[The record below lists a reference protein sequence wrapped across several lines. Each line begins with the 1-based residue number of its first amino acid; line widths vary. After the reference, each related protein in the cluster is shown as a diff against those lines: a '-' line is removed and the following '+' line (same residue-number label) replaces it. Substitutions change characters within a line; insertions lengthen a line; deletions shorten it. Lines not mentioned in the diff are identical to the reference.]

1 MLQDAGMAGDQRYH
15 EHRLLARRMRTR
27 RKSVRPLA
35 QLLQV
40 SRQALITDDFRHRSF
55 LQAAIGVD
63 DPLLVVGEKNSA
75 VPNAVTNTAASKPKA
90 LPACTRAVFAQTRH
104 GGVKPATEQ

>member
-1 MLQDAGMAGDQRYH
+1 MAGDQRHH
-15 EHRLLARRMRTR
+15 EHRLLARRMRTHR
-27 RKSVRPLA
+27 ENPFPLLA

-63 DPLLVVGEKNSA
+63 DPLLVVGEEEQRR
-75 VPNAVTNTAASKPKA
+75 PEHRHEHRRQQTEGTAGMNPV
-90 LPACTRAVFAQTRH
+90 RVFAQTRH
-104 GGVKPATEQ
+104 GGR